1 MIKKFKVTSENGIH
15 ARPASKLVGIA
26 MEFES
31 EIYLTAF
38 NKSVNLKSIMGVL
51 SLGIYSGE
59 IIEIKAEGLD
69 QVTALNKISN
79 FIINEGIGEI
89 K

>member
-1 MIKKFKVTSENGIH
+1 MIKKFKIISENGIH

-38 NKSVNLKSIMGVL
+38 NKTVNLKSIMGVL

-59 IIEIKAEGLD
+59 IIEIKVDGLD

-79 FIINEGIGEI
+79 FIINEGLGEI